1 MKLLLFGLG
10 LWEIVVIALL
20 VLLLFGA
27 NKIPEL
33 MRGIGR
39 GVKEF
44 KKGLNSSEDEQP
56 QSKEADDS
64 VDKTVSHSDAPE
76 SAASQDKM
84 AE

>member
-39 GVKEF
+39 GVNEF

-64 VDKTVSHSDAPE
+64 VDKTVSPSDAPE